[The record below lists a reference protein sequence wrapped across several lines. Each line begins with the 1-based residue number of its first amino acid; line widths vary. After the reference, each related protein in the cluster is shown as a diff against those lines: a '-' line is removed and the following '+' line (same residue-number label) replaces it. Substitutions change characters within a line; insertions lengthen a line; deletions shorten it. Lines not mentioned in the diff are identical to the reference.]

1 MTART
6 LALGGV
12 VWLVVATVV
21 GIVTGRCLNLMEERD
36 EA

>member
-12 VWLVVATVV
+12 VWLVMATVV
-21 GIVTGRCLNLMEERD
+21 GIVTGRCLRLMED
-36 EA
+36 DDG

>member
-12 VWLVVATVV
+12 VWLVMATVV
-21 GIVTGRCLNLMEERD
+21 GIVTGRCLRLMED
-36 EA
+36 DDA